1 MSVKSPLRNF
11 GEIKS
16 NRTSVSPSYESTN
29 FSIQLTRIGK
39 MLEES
44 ILNFTKRY
52 LIISTE
58 LEEMKREFIGQVTL
72 VSEYLNLTKKEIR
85 SEKYES
91 YNQVIYSNISNIPI
105 MPNYEKKMLLRVE
118 KKKENK
124 NFYNRNNLTV
134 SHHTRINS
142 YIGQRNQTISSIN
155 SKFNDPKKLKSNSAK
170 FLREDVDVYQNHRNK
185 ININKKQSFK
195 HDILH
200 LNSYHMKKNDILD
213 SLSDFQ
219 SKAIL
224 LLINS
229 NILHYE
235 DKIKLL
241 FTKKKIFN
249 QIKPKDILNDEL
261 SIIENKIQVLKHK
274 KDINEEDMKII
285 NKITSYPSK
294 TAKTGLNYL
303 TSEREKELM
312 NNDNDINKTLIK
324 MIYICLGEEFN
335 SNNIKEAYE
344 YLFKKYQVKSVKNL
358 FLEIIYN
365 KVFNNYLNE
374 KNIKNIEKIIK
385 HISENKTLMT
395 NSLMNNINKTFNYV
409 CFSLDEICEFLKK
422 IKGLNKEMKNKIK
435 IEIQLKRLIEEEEKI
450 KKKLKD

>member
-1 MSVKSPLRNF
+1 MSVKNPLRNF

-16 NRTSVSPSYESTN
+16 NRTSVSPSFEATN

-91 YNQVIYSNISNIPI
+91 YNQIIYSNTSNIPI
-105 MPNYEKKMLLRVE
+105 MPNYEKKMILRAE

-124 NFYNRNNLTV
+124 NFYNRNNLTI
-134 SHHTRINS
+134 SHHNRINS
-142 YIGQRNQTISSIN
+142 YISERNKTISSMSTKII
-155 SKFNDPKKLKSNSAK
+155 DPKKLKSNSAK
-170 FLREDVDVYQNHRNK
+170 FLREDVDEQNHKNK
-185 ININKKQSFK
+185 INISKRQSVRNE
-195 HDILH
+195 ILP
-200 LNSYHMKKNDILD
+200 LNNYHMKKNEIIH
-213 SLSDFQ
+213 SLSDIQ

-224 LLINS
+224 ILIDS

-261 SIIENKIQVLKHK
+261 AVIENKIQVLNNK
-274 KDINEEDMKII
+274 KQIKEEDMKII
-285 NKITSYPSK
+285 NKIISYPSK
-294 TAKTGLNYL
+294 TVKTGLNYL
-303 TSEREKELM
+303 ISKREKELM
-312 NNDNDINKTLIK
+312 NDDNNINKTLIK
-324 MIYICLGEEFN
+324 MIYICLDEEYS
-335 SNNIKEAYE
+335 SNNLKEGYE
-344 YLFKKYQVKSVKNL
+344 YLFNKYQVKSIKNL
-358 FLEIIYN
+358 FLEVIYN
-365 KVFNNYLNE
+365 KIFINSLNE
-374 KNIKNIEKIIK
+374 KNTKKNEKIIK
-385 HISENKTLMT
+385 QISENKALMSH
-395 NSLMNNINKTFNYV
+395 SLMNNINKTFNYI
-409 CFSLDEICEFLKK
+409 CFSLDEICEFLKN
-422 IKGLNKEMKNKIK
+422 IKGLNKEMKNKVK
-435 IEIQLKRLIEEEEKI
+435 IEIKLKSLLEEKEKI
-450 KKKLKD
+450 KKKLKY

>member
-1 MSVKSPLRNF
+1 MSVKNPLRNF

-16 NRTSVSPSYESTN
+16 NRTSVSPSFEATN

-91 YNQVIYSNISNIPI
+91 YNQIIYSNTSNIPI
-105 MPNYEKKMLLRVE
+105 MPNYEKKIILRAE

-124 NFYNRNNLTV
+124 NFYNRNNLTI
-134 SHHTRINS
+134 SHHNRINS
-142 YIGQRNQTISSIN
+142 YISERNKTISSMSTKII
-155 SKFNDPKKLKSNSAK
+155 DPKKLKSNSAK
-170 FLREDVDVYQNHRNK
+170 FLREDVDEQNHKNK
-185 ININKKQSFK
+185 INISKRQSVRNE
-195 HDILH
+195 ILP
-200 LNSYHMKKNDILD
+200 LNNYHMKKNEIIH
-213 SLSDFQ
+213 SLSDIQ

-224 LLINS
+224 ILIDS

-261 SIIENKIQVLKHK
+261 AVIENKIQVLNNK
-274 KDINEEDMKII
+274 KQIKEEDMKII
-285 NKITSYPSK
+285 NKIISYPSK

-303 TSEREKELM
+303 ISEREKELM
-312 NNDNDINKTLIK
+312 NDDNNINKTLIK
-324 MIYICLGEEFN
+324 MIYICLDEEYS
-335 SNNIKEAYE
+335 SNNLKEGYE
-344 YLFKKYQVKSVKNL
+344 YLFNKYQVKSIKNL
-358 FLEIIYN
+358 FLEVIYN
-365 KVFNNYLNE
+365 KIFINSLNE
-374 KNIKNIEKIIK
+374 KNTKKNEKIIK
-385 HISENKTLMT
+385 QISENKALMSH
-395 NSLMNNINKTFNYV
+395 SLMNNINKTFNYI
-409 CFSLDEICEFLKK
+409 CFSLDEICEFLKN
-422 IKGLNKEMKNKIK
+422 IKGLNKEMKNKVK
-435 IEIQLKRLIEEEEKI
+435 IEIKLKSLLEEKEKI
-450 KKKLKD
+450 KKKLKY